1 MHISVVYHHFYPGA
15 STVFPTVSTCVNPSP
30 IKTEQLISLTSEQR
44 LWGRGGSALLHRLCI
59 VLPFSGPVHLY
70 GRFRRKELV
79 SSQHQWGLWEFLWE
93 MEEHDLNLLRQKPEL
108 DVHP

>member
-1 MHISVVYHHFYPGA
+1 
-15 STVFPTVSTCVNPSP
+15 
-30 IKTEQLISLTSEQR
+30 
-44 LWGRGGSALLHRLCI
+44 
-59 VLPFSGPVHLY
+59 LY

-108 DVHP
+108 DIHT